1 MRRDDEYRIYI
12 ALVFLV
18 AAVILT
24 AADAAGWVIVT
35 ALVSATAIGLVAL
48 VRTARTA
55 KVLVV
60 GPKRTAADDL
70 VIEALDRA
78 GYRTCHCVGP
88 TVRACPF
95 DAGLPCPI
103 EHQLAAITIVHD
115 PASEVPVPRCEEA
128 LRLPTVVVDATDEG
142 FGAFERSLR
151 R

>member
-1 MRRDDEYRIYI
+1 MRRDDEYRMYI

-35 ALVSATAIGLVAL
+35 AP
-48 VRTARTA
+48 ARTA

-78 GYRTCHCVGP
+78 GYRTCRCAGP

-103 EHQLAAITIVHD
+103 EHGLAGITIVHD
-115 PASEVPVPRCEEA
+115 PASAVPVPRCEEA

-142 FGAFERSLR
+142 FGSFERSLR